1 VHHRAAAQAL
11 GLLSAR
17 DSAPAHEADL
27 TAAARGANRAP
38 DVVEQARHGVAGELL
53 GLNRGD
59 RDQAVKGADA
69 FARVRPVNAYHFCG
83 IAFAAWAVIV
93 SFLGITREDFPSSAS
108 AARAVGT
115 ISVVLAL
122 ATVGTAV
129 YTAATEEHGGAEGAE
144 EHALIR

>member
-1 VHHRAAAQAL
+1 
-11 GLLSAR
+11 
-17 DSAPAHEADL
+17 
-27 TAAARGANRAP
+27 
-38 DVVEQARHGVAGELL
+38 
-53 GLNRGD
+53 
-59 RDQAVKGADA
+59 
-69 FARVRPVNAYHFCG
+69 VNAYHFCG

-129 YTAATEEHGGAEGAE
+129 YTAATEEHGGGEGAE